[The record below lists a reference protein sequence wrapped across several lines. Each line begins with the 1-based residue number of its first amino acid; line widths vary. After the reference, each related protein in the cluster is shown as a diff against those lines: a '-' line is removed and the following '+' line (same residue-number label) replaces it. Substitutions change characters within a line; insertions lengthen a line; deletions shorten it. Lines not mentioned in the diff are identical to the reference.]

1 MHLLYPKTSIFFLL
15 IFFMCPSIVYP
26 QKTYNDSIDIYFGQ
40 IEDLLKKSK
49 DHKEDFLDIDF
60 LLDKQEQV
68 SGTEKVC
75 TLLKL
80 YSAYA
85 YKSLENARGYNQKA
99 LQLSENIG
107 YVKGELSA
115 KFNEAYLLF
124 VNGQFNEAMLLAEN
138 VSRKATF
145 ENYPEVH
152 ADTHALISYI
162 HTERGEYDRALET
175 GLRLLDIA
183 EKSQNE
189 YLFMRASA
197 ALSHYYLR
205 MENYRMALSYCLKGL
220 HYVIRLKK
228 IQFIFPKID
237 EIGRMTAKLE
247 GAEKALEVYSF
258 YLDVEKKIASPG
270 SYIQSIVYMN
280 IADIYISTN
289 QYEKAQEYLT
299 QAMELNYQNNYRF
312 RIPRA
317 LILQAELFLKTKDTA
332 NALLEYEKSID
343 AAEDIN
349 AFDVVKTSSAI
360 LADLYERTN
369 QLSKAYEYNTLHKAI
384 RDSLFSNEK
393 EQKIVILETRRKI
406 KEVTQKQKILELE
419 NETQKAR
426 YNTIVIVLVFILI
439 IGLFGTYAYFKVR
452 NKNRL
457 LYRKTIELAQVQV
470 SMRQKL
476 QQLETKETK
485 VSEIDPSED
494 DHRLKTS
501 KTLDDTITDIIL
513 KRLDKLEQEH
523 FFLDHSCSLRE
534 VAKQLKTNPKYLS
547 QVVNQEKRMSFSNYI
562 NELRIDYLLA
572 YLLED
577 PDFRYNKLSYIAT
590 SIGYNNLN
598 TFNAAFKKRQGILP
612 SFFINELIQ
621 ESKPKK
627 A

>member
-1 MHLLYPKTSIFFLL
+1 MHLLYPKTKTFFLFIFFLWL
-15 IFFMCPSIVYP
+15 SMAYP
-26 QKTYNDSIDIYFGQ
+26 QKTYNDSINIYFGQ
-40 IEDLLKKSK
+40 IKDLLKKSN
-49 DHKEDFLDIDF
+49 DNKEDFLDIEF
-60 LLDKQEQV
+60 LLDKQNRV
-68 SGTEKVC
+68 NGNEKVYV
-75 TLLKL
+75 LLKL
-80 YSAYA
+80 YSAYV
-85 YKSLENARGYNQKA
+85 YKSLEDARSYNHKA
-99 LQLSENIG
+99 LELSKNIG
-107 YVKGELSA
+107 YVKGELAA

-124 VNGQFNEAMLLAEN
+124 VNGQFDEAMLLAEN
-138 VSRKATF
+138 VSKKATF
-145 ENYPEVH
+145 DNYPEVH

-162 HTERGEYDRALET
+162 HTERGEYDMALET

-183 EKSQNE
+183 EKSQDE
-189 YLFMRASA
+189 YLFMRASS

-228 IQFIFPKID
+228 VQFIFPKID
-237 EIGRMTAKLE
+237 EIGRMTAKLNS
-247 GAEKALEVYSF
+247 AEKALEIYSF

-280 IADIYISTN
+280 IADIYISIN

-317 LILQAELFLKTKDTA
+317 LILQAELFLKTSDTI
-332 NALLEYEKSID
+332 NALLYYEKSID

-349 AFDVVKTSSAI
+349 AFDVVKTSSAT
-360 LADLYERTN
+360 LADLYEKNN
-369 QLSKAYEYNTLHKAI
+369 QLSKAYEYSTLNKAI

-393 EQKIVILETRRKI
+393 EQKIIILETRRKI

-426 YNTIVIVLVFILI
+426 YNTMVIVLVFILI
-439 IGLFGTYAYFKVR
+439 IGSFGTYSYFKVR

-470 SMRQKL
+470 DMRQKL
-476 QQLETKETK
+476 QQLEIKDTEIH
-485 VSEIDPSED
+485 EIDPSED

-513 KRLDKLEQEH
+513 KRLTKLEQEH

-534 VAKQLKTNPKYLS
+534 VALQLKTNPKYLS

-562 NELRIDYLLA
+562 NELRINYLLER
-572 YLLED
+572 LLED
-577 PDFRYNKLSYIAT
+577 PDFRHNKLSYIAT
-590 SIGYNNLN
+590 SVGYNNLN
-598 TFNAAFKKRQGILP
+598 TFNTAFKKRQGILP

-627 A
+627 V